1 MKFSSLKTKLMILLI
16 GIIVVSNA
24 ILSVMESSMSKPALE
39 SSVEQSITGIA
50 ENVANQMRLE
60 NEQIFHMLA
69 GIANLLKMTMFWMT
83 KKAVRLQK

>member
-1 MKFSSLKTKLMILLI
+1 MILLI

-69 GIANLLKMTMFWMT
+69 GIANLEFVKDDTMRVDETIHFFE
-83 KKAVRLQK
+83 